1 MRVYNGKNC
10 QICVPMLGTSRMLE
24 LGPKSVSPN
33 IVPTKEFLELLT
45 QTFTPEE
52 IALIVAGTFEY
63 NVCANI
69 PLACNFTTTS
79 LDEAIERFQVKSEPS
94 KLDKII
100 EEEKKEEETTCC
112 SGECNQ
118 CNCSSN
124 EQGVEEKVVEET
136 AEPEPATTK
145 KDKKKSKKAE

>member
-94 KLDKII
+94 KLDEII
-100 EEEKKEEETTCC
+100 EEEKKEEETCN
-112 SGECNQ
+112 GECNQ
-118 CNCSSN
+118 CNSSST
-124 EQGVEEKVVEET
+124 EQEEVEEKVVEET

-145 KDKKKSKKAE
+145 KKKSKKAE

>member
-10 QICVPMLGTSRMLE
+10 KISVPMLGTKEMLE

-33 IVPTKEFLELLT
+33 LLPTIEFLELLT
-45 QTFTPEE
+45 RSFTPEE
-52 IALIVAGTFEY
+52 IALVVAGRFEY

-69 PLACNFTTTS
+69 PLACNFTVTS

-94 KLDKII
+94 KLDEII
-100 EEEKKEEETTCC
+100 EEEKKEETTCC

-124 EQGVEEKVVEET
+124 EQEVEEKVVEET

>member
-94 KLDKII
+94 KLDEII
-100 EEEKKEEETTCC
+100 EEEKKEEETCN
-112 SGECNQ
+112 GECNQ
-118 CNCSSN
+118 CNCSSK
-124 EQGVEEKVVEET
+124 EQEVAEKAVEET
-136 AEPEPATTK
+136 EPAPTK

>member
-10 QICVPMLGTSRMLE
+10 QICVPMLGTSCMLE

-94 KLDKII
+94 KLDKIV
-100 EEEKKEEETTCC
+100 EEEKKEEETCC
-112 SGECNQ
+112 GECDQ
-118 CNCSSN
+118 CNCSEN
-124 EQGVEEKVVEET
+124 QEQEVAEKVVEET
-136 AEPEPATTK
+136 ETTATTK